1 MSQDDFTEK
10 TSIVTGDTIG
20 SQFQR
25 ADSAPPSLVVLI
37 GPTALIGRQFLL
49 NKREFLIGRS
59 SECDI
64 QVDDRSVSRNHA
76 KITVDSTGVILTDLN
91 SANKTVVKE
100 TQLQPNLP
108 FRLENNDQIK
118 CGNVIFRFYEKGNLQ
133 AFANQAL
140 MEKALKDP
148 LTGAYTKG
156 ALLERG
162 PEVIRR
168 SQSQNEPLTI
178 LVFDIDHFKKIND
191 IHGHPSGDYVL
202 KELGRLILN
211 NVIRSEDFFAR
222 YGGEEFV
229 LVLLNAKAEI
239 GSEVAERLRATVQ
252 THIFNYNGIIIP
264 VTISVG
270 VAERSVQD
278 KSWDD
283 LFSRADRALYQSKQS
298 GRNRVTMATN

>member
-1 MSQDDFTEK
+1 
-10 TSIVTGDTIG
+10 
-20 SQFQR
+20 
-25 ADSAPPSLVVLI
+25 
-37 GPTALIGRQFLL
+37 
-49 NKREFLIGRS
+49 
-59 SECDI
+59 
-64 QVDDRSVSRNHA
+64 
-76 KITVDSTGVILTDLN
+76 VDSTGVILTDLN

>member
-10 TSIVTGDTIG
+10 TTIVSGETIG

-25 ADSAPPSLVVLI
+25 AGDAPPSLVVLI

-49 NKREFLIGRS
+49 NKRELLIGRS

-64 QVDDRSVSRNHA
+64 QIDDRSVSRNHA
-76 KITVDSTGVILTDLN
+76 KITVDPTGVILTDLN
-91 SANKTVVKE
+91 SANKTIVKE
-100 TQLQPNLP
+100 TKLQPNLP
-108 FRLENNDQIK
+108 YKLENNDQIK
-118 CGNVIFRFYEKGNLQ
+118 CGNVIFKFYEKGNLQ

-140 MEKALKDP
+140 LEKALKDP

-162 PEVIRR
+162 PEVVRR
-168 SQSQNEPLTI
+168 SQSLNQPLTI

-191 IHGHPSGDYVL
+191 THGHLGGDYVL
-202 KELGRLILN
+202 KELGRLVLN

-229 LVLLNAKAEI
+229 LVLLNTKAEV
-239 GSEVAERLRATVQ
+239 GAEVAERLRATIQ
-252 THIFNYNGIIIP
+252 SHIFNYNGVIIP
-264 VTISVG
+264 VTVSVG
-270 VAERSVQD
+270 VAERSPND
-278 KSWDD
+278 KGWDD
-283 LFSRADRALYQSKQS
+283 LFNRADRALYQSKQS